1 MVDGQMAHRRA
12 ASSVILSA
20 VFLEFS
26 EKTISCQIDVDWI
39 DCVVAMWRTE
49 AIAGDAG
56 RQSRR
61 QEKST
66 VDVSPPIEFPLDRED
81 FHHSFSLFLFS
92 IYLFFISL
100 PLPNSFLCDIFASK
114 NCWKADLLFSL
125 HLALL
130 QSVDYR
136 LFPVSVWF
144 WRQRSSVLRITFNDL
159 FIKGNLLSGWLGQ
172 YSLLASYWLNSAGF
186 SFSFADW
193 NIADQI
199 MMMVSESC
207 HS

>member
-66 VDVSPPIEFPLDRED
+66 VDVSPPIEFPLDRKD
-81 FHHSFSLFLFS
+81 CHLFL
-92 IYLFFISL
+92 
-100 PLPNSFLCDIFASK
+100 
-114 NCWKADLLFSL
+114 
-125 HLALL
+125 
-130 QSVDYR
+130 
-136 LFPVSVWF
+136 
-144 WRQRSSVLRITFNDL
+144 
-159 FIKGNLLSGWLGQ
+159 
-172 YSLLASYWLNSAGF
+172 
-186 SFSFADW
+186 
-193 NIADQI
+193 
-199 MMMVSESC
+199 
-207 HS
+207 